1 MKNIITEAYAN
12 LYYVMC
18 VLLLLSKSIKNKIY
32 NIHTHIYILSIK
44 HRFFFIL
51 SKAWKKKKEKKNPL
65 RKNMYMVITSMICS
79 FAASVPQTSQAI
91 DVIAICSEKQKQ
103 KSSLIFDICLVKYLF
118 IHSCLLSLYVYHFLY
133 ITENTL
139 YNVLLAN
146 NQL

>member
-1 MKNIITEAYAN
+1 
-12 LYYVMC
+12 
-18 VLLLLSKSIKNKIY
+18 
-32 NIHTHIYILSIK
+32 
-44 HRFFFIL
+44 
-51 SKAWKKKKEKKNPL
+51 
-65 RKNMYMVITSMICS
+65 MICS